1 MKFVHERFLL
11 AERAGN
17 FKRLVLDGFVAEF
30 NRSPRSITGML
41 RKPIGPVRTLA
52 ADAYSGMDRESLQIL
67 SAGDFPS
74 QQSVND
80 LCSILMLCWRAQQ
93 LVPSDIGQQGASSPW

>member
-11 AERAGN
+11 AERAAGN
-17 FKRLVLDGFVAEF
+17 FKRLVLDRFVAEF

-41 RKPIGPVRTLA
+41 RKPIDRWRALA

-80 LCSILMLCWRAQQ
+80 LWSILMLCLAGAAACALGYRATRR
-93 LVPSDIGQQGASSPW
+93 

>member
-17 FKRLVLDGFVAEF
+17 FKRLVFDGFVAEF

-41 RKPIGPVRTLA
+41 RKPIDPVRTLA

-67 SAGDFPS
+67 SARDFPS

-80 LCSILMLCWRAQQ
+80 LWSILMLCLAGAAPCALGYR
-93 LVPSDIGQQGASSPW
+93 QQGAS